1 MQSFHTPRAR
11 RARAGLVAG
20 LVAVLLLLGG
30 LAAVL
35 LWPSGDPAPDAGPGA
50 GKPVDPAG
58 ERAAEA
64 ALATR
69 PMLALPAEATAPQP
83 LATRPATA
91 VLRLPPPTG
100 DIGGVPAGFPRTG
113 PGAVAALA
121 ALTTQGL
128 RGADPEVYMRV
139 YRGLAPAGAPPPEQA
154 QMVTALRTVRSTA
167 GLPPTGTYPGLTL
180 GWQPLQGQIKGELDD
195 GRYVVA
201 CVLGQFSA
209 NYQGQVGVYGVGDC
223 QAMRWVDA
231 PPVGG
236 PGQWMIAPGPAAAPS
251 PHAWPGSQD
260 SVNAGFQELR

>member
-1 MQSFHTPRAR
+1 MRGFHTPPAR
-11 RARAGLVAG
+11 RARAGLVVG
-20 LVAVLLLLGG
+20 LLAVLLLVGT
-30 LAAVL
+30 AAVV
-35 LWPSGDPAPDAGPGA
+35 LWPSGDASPDAEPGPGQPA
-50 GKPVDPAG
+50 DPAG

-69 PMLALPAEATAPQP
+69 PMLVLPAEATAPQP
-83 LATRPATA
+83 LASRPATE

-128 RGADPEVYMRV
+128 RGADPEIYMRA
-139 YRGLAPAGAPPPEQA
+139 YRGLAPTGAPAPEQT
-154 QMVTALRTVRSTA
+154 QMVAALRTVRSTA
-167 GLPPTGTYPGLTL
+167 GLPPTGGYPGLTM
-180 GWQPLQGQIKGELDD
+180 GWRPLQGQIKGSLDD
-195 GRYVVA
+195 GRYVVV

-209 NYQGQVGVYGVGDC
+209 GYQGQLGVYGVGDC
-223 QAMRWVDA
+223 QAMRWVDTPA
-231 PPVGG
+231 GGG

-260 SVNAGFQELR
+260 SVNAGFLELR